1 MTEAA
6 AAVAEETTGSPPQ
19 LKRVLGGGFAF
30 AAGVG
35 TMIGLGVLR
44 TPGEIVTVFSD
55 PWSYLALWI
64 VVGLFCLMS
73 VSVAAELVGM
83 TPHSGGYYALVRR
96 GLGSYPGFLIGWID
110 WLAFAPTIALKTTV
124 LVEFL
129 GLLFPELQPWQKAL
143 AVAIT
148 TIFAF
153 LQMRGVAFAARVQN
167 VGAAGTGLVIVGMVV
182 ALLLADPIV
191 VTQAAEKVLR
201 EPGLREYGLVVAAVI
216 FAYDGW
222 LGAAYFGGE
231 IQGGGGVSARACVRG
246 LSLIFFLYVGLNA
259 ALAFSVPLSQLAGQ
273 ELALAHALE
282 LAWGEGAALVVICA
296 AILIL
301 FSHQNSNYMSA
312 PRVLYSLSRDGFA
325 ARRAAN
331 VHERGNPV
339 VAVLIT
345 WAVAVTLILVG
356 GIGFLLSLSTLF
368 FVVLYIALMVGV
380 FLLRRREP
388 DADRPFRAWG
398 HPYSTILCIIGWTS
412 VTVFLGI
419 SAPETALSAII
430 MTAVS
435 IPAYVLLSRRRK
447 SQAALADSSGKVQDS
462 RRDSRPDENG

>member
-1 MTEAA
+1 MNEAA
-6 AAVAEETTGSPPQ
+6 AAVAEQTAGSPPQ
-19 LKRVLGGGFAF
+19 LKRVLGGGFAV

-35 TMIGLGVLR
+35 TMIGLGILR

-96 GLGSYPGFLIGWID
+96 GIGSYPGFLIGWID
-110 WLAFAPTIALKTTV
+110 WLAFAPTIALKSTV

-129 GLLFPELQPWQKAL
+129 GLLFPSLQPWQKAL
-143 AVAIT
+143 AVGIT
-148 TIFAF
+148 TVFAC
-153 LQMRGVAFAARVQN
+153 LQMRGVAFAANVQN
-167 VGAAGTGLVIVGMVV
+167 VGAAGTGLVIIGMAI

-191 VTQAAEKVLR
+191 ATQVVEPVLR
-201 EPGLREYGLVVAAVI
+201 EPGLREYGMVVAAVI

-222 LGAAYFGGE
+222 LTAAYFGGE
-231 IQGGGGVSARACVRG
+231 IQGGGGVAARACVRG
-246 LSLIFFLYVGLNA
+246 LALIFFLYVGLNA

-282 LAWGEGAALVVICA
+282 LAWGQGAALVVICA

-301 FSHQNSNYMSA
+301 FSHQNGNYMTA
-312 PRVLYSLSRDGFA
+312 PRVLYSLSRDGYG

-345 WAVAVTLILVG
+345 WALAVTLILVG
-356 GIGFLLSLSTLF
+356 GIRFLLSLSTMF
-368 FVVLYIALMVGV
+368 YVVLYIALMVGV

-388 DADRPFRAWG
+388 GSDRPYRAWG
-398 HPYSTILCIIGWTS
+398 HPWTTILCIAGWTS
-412 VTVFLGI
+412 VTVFLGVA
-419 SAPETALSAII
+419 APESALSAII

-435 IPAYVLLSRRRK
+435 IPAYLVLSRRRNI
-447 SQAALADSSGKVQDS
+447 Q
-462 RRDSRPDENG
+462 